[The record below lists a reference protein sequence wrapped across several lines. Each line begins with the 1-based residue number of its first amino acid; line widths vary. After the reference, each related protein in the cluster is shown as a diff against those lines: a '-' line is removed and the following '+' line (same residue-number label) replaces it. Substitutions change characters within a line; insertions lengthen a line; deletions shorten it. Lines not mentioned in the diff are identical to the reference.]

1 MEAEVRA
8 IPAERLASPTPSCGL
23 GSHIHARFAGLG
35 GAELDTNVLSELAR
49 IDPEP
54 VVVTWLDS
62 LPAAEAATAIAAAE
76 LLYGVARLSDG
87 RRRAALAETID
98 VLINEDFRGRL
109 EPFDGLAAEQYADI
123 VVGREKK
130 GRPIS
135 TADTQIAA
143 ICRVYSAT
151 LATRNIGD
159 FTDTGIVPWPTRPA
173 QVTWDASLI

>member
-1 MEAEVRA
+1 M
-8 IPAERLASPTPSCGL
+8 IILA
-23 GSHIHARFAGLG
+23 
-35 GAELDTNVLSELAR
+35 TNVISELAR

-62 LPAAEAATAIAAAE
+62 LPAAEVATTAITAAE
-76 LLYGVARLSDG
+76 LLYGVARLPDG

-109 EPFDGLAAEQYADI
+109 EPFDGLAAEQYATV

-135 TADTQIAA
+135 TADAQIAA
-143 ICRVYSAT
+143 ICRVHSAT

-159 FTDTGIVPWPTRPA
+159 FTDTGIGLINP
-173 QVTWDASLI
+173 WDADA